1 MPPVSGSTRFSYPAA
16 ARGKHWRAYASLV
29 RSEPCSEHWARPE
42 WRVEAERWIRSTL
55 DGLGVSVTGAME
67 QQRLRP
73 WSTQLTVATDV
84 GRVWFKENC
93 PGQWFEAGLLA
104 ALAELV
110 PDAVVAPLA
119 VEPERGWFL
128 TPDHGATLAD
138 RLEDVDLWA
147 RLAAD
152 WADVQRRLLPHG
164 DSLTATGM
172 TTVDPAAVASYVEAR
187 VAANA
192 GLPPAD
198 TAHLPAD
205 DAARLRAALPEI
217 ARWGRELADGPLPV
231 TLDHNDLHANNVFVP
246 QPGEAHLRI
255 FDFADAVVGHPF
267 GSLLV
272 PMNVL
277 SGALEAAP
285 DDPRLRRVVDAYL
298 EPWTE
303 LADATTLRR
312 LVPPALRLARLNRH
326 ESWRRVLD
334 TVSADERAE
343 YGHLQP
349 FWLSKVLD
357 PLAVSVSGGTG
368 GARRGR

>member
-1 MPPVSGSTRFSYPAA
+1 
-16 ARGKHWRAYASLV
+16 V
-29 RSEPCSEHWARPE
+29 RPEACSELWARPE
-42 WRVEAERWIRSTL
+42 WRVEVERWIRGTL
-55 DGLGVSVTGAME
+55 DGLGISATGDFE
-67 QQRLRP
+67 QGRLRP
-73 WSTQLTVATDV
+73 WSTQLIVPTDA
-84 GRVWFKENC
+84 GRLWFKENC
-93 PGQWFEAGLLA
+93 PGQAFEAGLLA

-152 WADVQRRLLPHG
+152 WADVQRRLVPHG
-164 DSLTATGM
+164 DKLTATGI
-172 TTVDPAAVASYVEAR
+172 TAVDPAEVASYAESR
-187 VAANA
+187 IAANA
-192 GLPPAD
+192 ALPPDD
-198 TAHLPAD
+198 TAHLPPD
-205 DAARLRAALPEI
+205 DAARLLAALPEI
-217 ARWGRELADGPLPV
+217 ERWGRELADGPLLV
-231 TLDHNDLHANNVFVP
+231 TLDHNDLHANNAFVP
-246 QPGEAHLRI
+246 QPGEQHLRI

-285 DDPRLRRVVDAYL
+285 DDPRLLRVVDAYL
-298 EPWTE
+298 EPWTN
-303 LADATTLRR
+303 LADAATLRR
-312 LVPPALRLARLNRH
+312 LVPPALRLGRLNRH

-334 TVSADERAE
+334 TVSDDERAE

-349 FWLSKVLD
+349 FWLTKVLD
-357 PLAVSVSGGTG
+357 PLAVSVSGDTG
-368 GARRGR
+368 EARRAR

>member
-1 MPPVSGSTRFSYPAA
+1 
-16 ARGKHWRAYASLV
+16 
-29 RSEPCSEHWARPE
+29 
-42 WRVEAERWIRSTL
+42 
-55 DGLGVSVTGAME
+55 
-67 QQRLRP
+67 
-73 WSTQLTVATDV
+73 VATDAA
-84 GRVWFKENC
+84 RVWFKENC
-93 PGQWFEAGLLA
+93 PGQAFEAGLLA

-152 WADVQRRLLPHG
+152 WADVQCRLLRHG
-164 DSLTATGM
+164 DTLRATGI
-172 TTVDPAAVASYVEAR
+172 TAVDPAGVASYVEAR
-187 VAANA
+187 IAANA
-192 GLPPAD
+192 GLPPD
-198 TAHLPAD
+198 DKAHLPSQDAD
-205 DAARLRAALPEI
+205 RLRAALPELD
-217 ARWGRELADGPLPV
+217 RWGRELAEGPLPV
-231 TLDHNDLHANNVFVP
+231 TLDHNDLHANNAFVP

-255 FDFADAVVGHPF
+255 FDFADAVVAHPF

-277 SGALEAAP
+277 SGALDAAP
-285 DDPRLRRVVDAYL
+285 DDPRLRRVVDAYV
-298 EPWTE
+298 EPWTA
-303 LADATTLRR
+303 LADARTLRR

-334 TVSADERAE
+334 MVSAGEREE

-349 FWLSKVLD
+349 FWLTKVLE
-357 PLAVSVSGGTG
+357 PLAVSVSGDTG
-368 GARRGR
+368 GARRVR